1 MLTITNKTDEEAG
14 ICLGGWAKHALLS
27 REAQLVWRLFSKY
40 GMIAKKKALKTTTIH
55 ICGFTSQ
62 PHQMTYSS
70 LFATSTYF
78 PEFQFYTLNCFL
90 YFTAHSHCHHNGS
103 VSNTELIFLHKST
116 GISSYNLSVSWYQQM
131 VIEAE
136 SSHGFLTSR
145 SAAWAG
151 LARRAEWELSQF
163 HSFSSNLGFFTSW
176 WSQDC

>member
-1 MLTITNKTDEEAG
+1 MLTITKKTDEEAG

-78 PEFQFYTLNCFL
+78 PEFQFYTPNCFL
-90 YFTAHSHCHHNGS
+90 DFTAHSHCHHNGS
-103 VSNTELIFLHKST
+103 VSNTELILPWNLHISQNQQPSHLTFLHLAFSLHSKLVISDIAYHIVVPLQKKNYVRWSLAIVYTLEVDSKSNT
-116 GISSYNLSVSWYQQM
+116 C
-131 VIEAE
+131 
-136 SSHGFLTSR
+136 R
-145 SAAWAG
+145 K
-151 LARRAEWELSQF
+151 F
-163 HSFSSNLGFFTSW
+163 H
-176 WSQDC
+176 